1 MKTRRVYVCLITLA
15 VMLIALGVN
24 GYRKTSA
31 TVPVLNTTLQA
42 NNEHSSVGPVR
53 YLRFTLFEE
62 GIRPAEMRINAGLVN
77 IAIEDKTTDGE
88 GVVIQRVEE
97 GRGNAI
103 GDVRNVLDQKR
114 GRGRFG
120 LTAGTY
126 ELQDAVRPANKAVL
140 IVEP

>member
-1 MKTRRVYVCLITLA
+1 MKTKHLYVCLISLA

-31 TVPVLNTTLQA
+31 TTQQ
-42 NNEHSSVGPVR
+42 NNQEPAVSPVR
-53 YLRFTLFEE
+53 NLRFTLFEQ

-88 GVVIQRVEE
+88 GVLIRRVEAGHGTE
-97 GRGNAI
+97 IGN
-103 GDVRNVLDQKR
+103 VRNMQDQRR
-114 GRGRFG
+114 GRSRLR
-120 LTAGTY
+120 LTPGTY
-126 ELQDAVRPANKAVL
+126 ELQDAARPDNKAVI